1 MAKCSGWEVRAFLF
15 LAHLMILTDKRT
27 LLYMYKKNY
36 FERLVDVVADLS
48 ELSAYTI
55 LHGRKTDEVVDARWI
70 IVQILK
76 EQGYHTTKIAQ
87 LMGMSQRNV
96 THIVTAFQDRLGQ
109 YDSLFKT
116 TYQKARILAGSL
128 KVI

>member
-1 MAKCSGWEVRAFLF
+1 
-15 LAHLMILTDKRT
+15 
-27 LLYMYKKNY
+27 MYKKNY

-48 ELSAYTI
+48 ELSANAI

-96 THIVTAFQDRLGQ
+96 THIITAFQDRLGQ

-116 TYQKARILAGSL
+116 TYQQARNQIGS
-128 KVI
+128 V

>member
-1 MAKCSGWEVRAFLF
+1 
-15 LAHLMILTDKRT
+15 
-27 LLYMYKKNY
+27 MYKKNY

-48 ELSAYTI
+48 ELSANTI
-55 LHGRKTDEVVDARWI
+55 LRGRKTDEVVDARWI

-96 THIVTAFQDRLGQ
+96 THIVTAFQDRLDQ
-109 YDSLFKT
+109 YDSLFKS
-116 TYQKARILAGSL
+116 TYQRARKEIGS
-128 KVI
+128 V

>member
-1 MAKCSGWEVRAFLF
+1 MLRLRSPSIFV
-15 LAHLMILTDKRT
+15 LAYLMIKVDKRH
-27 LLYMYKKNY
+27 YMYKKNY

-48 ELSAYTI
+48 ELSANTI

-76 EQGYHTTKIAQ
+76 EQGYHTTKIAL

-96 THIVTAFQDRLGQ
+96 TRIIMAFQDRLGQ
-109 YDSLFKT
+109 CDSLFKT
-116 TYQKARILAGSL
+116 TYQKARNEIGS
-128 KVI
+128 V